1 MRRADPAAQ
10 RELRGEDVSERVRRD
25 PLALGDAGRVD
36 IAEKCLRQDRLRQP
50 TAVHADEERL
60 LGVVRA
66 YAEVVTKSGSSAGW
80 IPACRL
86 NQCWRRGNAPRRKH
100 CSVRNPAL
108 GLADERARAVF
119 RRSDRFG

>member
-25 PLALGDAGRVD
+25 PLALGDAGRVG

-66 YAEVVTKSGSSAGW
+66 YAEVVDEE
-80 IPACRL
+80 RL
-86 NQCWRRGNAPRRKH
+86 ECGMDPRLPSQSVLAARKRTAPQTLLCAK
-100 CSVRNPAL
+100 P
-108 GLADERARAVF
+108 RARLG
-119 RRSDRFG
+119 R